1 MPGIADYPLV
11 AFGLLWPALVAEQ
24 TSEFSAAVAHGL
36 VDLADGAHDGPH
48 LVEPGWVTSNE
59 VVLELASVRLRR
71 FGKPTSRRPTLICAP
86 FALHAATVTDVA
98 PGYSLVEALQA
109 TLSGPVHVTD
119 WRSADANSG
128 ARTID
133 DYVADLNVLIDELG
147 GNVDLIGLCQGG
159 WMGLAYAARFPGKVR
174 RLVLAGAPIDIAAGN
189 SAVSRLALSTPFGVF
204 QELVGLGGGR
214 MLGRQLLRFWEPKS
228 LDSTEI
234 HSTLQSS
241 DAIDTNA
248 FRRLEARFRE
258 WYAWTMNLPGRY
270 YLEVIERLY
279 LKNEI
284 ARGDFQI
291 LGRRIDLA
299 SVTIPIYLL
308 AARDDHVVAQE
319 QVIGLRRLV
328 GTPASALAQA
338 IAPCRHLG
346 LFMGRHTLANEWR
359 EIARWLMQPDTA
371 TIAPRRGPTHDV
383 RCHDLDT

>member
-36 VDLADGAHDGPH
+36 VDLADGAHDEPH

-59 VVLELASVRLRR
+59 VVLELRSVRLRR
-71 FGKPTSRRPTLICAP
+71 FGKPTSGRPTLICAP

>member
-1 MPGIADYPLV
+1 MPDLADYPLF

-24 TSEFSAAVAHGL
+24 TSEFAAAVAQGL
-36 VDLADGAHDGPH
+36 VDLAEGPQDEQH

-59 VVLELASVRLRR
+59 VALELASVRLRR
-71 FGKPTSRRPTLICAP
+71 FGKPTSQRPTLICAP
-86 FALHAATVTDVA
+86 FALHAATVTDIA

-109 TLSGPVHVTD
+109 MLSGRVHVTD

-174 RLVLAGAPIDIAAGN
+174 RLVLAGAPIDIAAGT
-189 SAVSRLALSTPFGVF
+189 STVSGLAQSTPLAVF
-204 QELVGLGGGR
+204 QDLVALGGGR
-214 MLGRQLLRFWEPKS
+214 MLGQRLLRFWEPQS
-228 LDSTEI
+228 LDSKEI

-248 FRRLEARFRE
+248 FRELEARFRE

-279 LKNEI
+279 LKNEL
-284 ARGDFQI
+284 ARGNFPI

-299 SVTIPIYLL
+299 SMTTPVYLL

-319 QVIGLRRLV
+319 QVMGLRRLV
-328 GTPASALAQA
+328 GTPTSALAHA
-338 IAPCRHLG
+338 IAPCGHLG
-346 LFMGRHTLANEWR
+346 LFMGRRTLVNEWR
-359 EIARWLMQPDTA
+359 EVARWLMQPDTM
-371 TIAPRRGPTHDV
+371 TILASARSSP
-383 RCHDLDT
+383 

>member
-346 LFMGRHTLANEWR
+346 LFMGRYTLANEWR

>member
-248 FRRLEARFRE
+248 FGRLEARFRE